1 MKKRV
6 LEEAV
11 ETIKKLPPKPK
22 PVQTKAKPSML
33 PVNTLTSTAVE
44 PPSPTSPAHSVTSPA
59 RKLIPPSKS
68 YVPIQPAPPKASDWK
83 YAAIPQAKPVV
94 HHNTS
99 NHMLAR
105 KRSYEAI
112 QQNGIDGEW
121 AVDFVVIHC

>member
-6 LEEAV
+6 LEVAV

-22 PVQTKAKPSML
+22 PVSKAKPTML
-33 PVNTLTSTAVE
+33 PLNTPTSTTVG
-44 PPSPTSPAHSVTSPA
+44 PTSPTSPAHSVTSPA

-68 YVPIQPAPPKASDWK
+68 YVAIQPAAPKASDWK

-94 HHNTS
+94 QQNTS

-105 KRSYEAI
+105 KRSYDAI
-112 QQNGIDGEW
+112 QQNGIDGKS
-121 AVDFVVIHC
+121 